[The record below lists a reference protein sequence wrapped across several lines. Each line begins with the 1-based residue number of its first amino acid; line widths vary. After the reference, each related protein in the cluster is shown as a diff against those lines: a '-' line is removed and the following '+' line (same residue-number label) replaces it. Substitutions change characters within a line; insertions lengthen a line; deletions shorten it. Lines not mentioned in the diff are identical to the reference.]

1 MECSVCGEII
11 HPSCS
16 EKKAP
21 CKISKKVNNSW
32 ECPKCCQSDDEVRVV
47 RFQIFAS
54 YVPKLDR
61 LRFQNG
67 VNLLLFY
74 VSLGY

>member
-32 ECPKCCQSDDEVRVV
+32 ECPKCCQSDDEVSRLGLELHVIV
-47 RFQIFAS
+47 EFLWKYIIFGA
-54 YVPKLDR
+54 
-61 LRFQNG
+61 QNWCG
-67 VNLLLFY
+67 FH
-74 VSLGY
+74 